1 MGPHALQEAT
11 PKSPQSATAVTGAE
25 TGADLPPAY
34 YGLQIL
40 PPLTAVLELLA
51 IVAILLLID
60 WMWPA
65 LDFNNLQ
72 PSPYW
77 VPVLLLSLQYGTASG
92 TLAVIVAIA
101 VYFSLVTLPEQGVGE
116 NEFTYRLRILGQPI
130 LWIAAAVLLGQF
142 RMVQI
147 SAKREL
153 TRSLLELEAQR
164 NTLADYATRLRTRCD
179 ALERDIASRP
189 WNAGS
194 GLLAALALLRP
205 PKEGGATAIERC
217 FATAFPGAAVALYL
231 RQGSQLQK
239 TVSSGWPADAPWAAR
254 YAADH
259 PLHQAVAT
267 AKARLCIL
275 DAADEA
281 PLSGQGLAAVPVLD
295 ARSGRVLAMLKLELA
310 DARFVV
316 PGLLDQLDELAA
328 AIAPA
333 LVEAGGIVSLPRGGQ
348 EPDVTVPLRPP
359 QRLLRAAPGAGETEL
374 ARPKV
379 GR

>member
-1 MGPHALQEAT
+1 MQDAAK
-11 PKSPQSATAVTGAE
+11 KSPAPATGTGAQPA
-25 TGADLPPAY
+25 ADPQPSY

-40 PPLTAVLELLA
+40 PPLTAVVELFV

-60 WMWPA
+60 WIWPA
-65 LDFNNLQ
+65 LDINNLQ

-153 TRSLLELEAQR
+153 TRSLQELEAQR
-164 NTLADYATRLRTRCD
+164 DTLAGYANRLRSRCD

-189 WNAGS
+189 WNSGA
-194 GLLAALALLRP
+194 GLLAALALLRS
-205 PKEGGATAIERC
+205 PKDCGAAAIELC
-217 FATAFPGAAVALYL
+217 FASAFPGAAIALYL

-239 TVSSGWPADAPWAAR
+239 AVSSGWPASASWATR
-254 YAADH
+254 FAADH
-259 PLHQAVAT
+259 PLHQSVAGS
-267 AKARLCIL
+267 KARLSVL
-275 DAADEA
+275 NAADEA
-281 PLSGQGLAAVPVLD
+281 QLSGEGLAAVPVID
-295 ARSGRVLAMLKLELA
+295 ARTGRVLAMIKLELA

-316 PGLLDQLDELAA
+316 PGLLDQLEVLAV
-328 AIAPA
+328 AIAPT
-333 LVEAGGIVSLPRGGQ
+333 LVESSGIVTLARSGQ
-348 EPDVTVPLRPP
+348 ELDAALPLRPP
-359 QRLLRAAPGAGETEL
+359 QRLLRSATEASDSEL
-374 ARPKV
+374 VRPKV